1 MIVPRS
7 AIPKAV
13 PISRI
18 APLIAEA
25 TPLFS
30 LSTLFNTAV
39 VIGAKIIDIPKPIT
53 MKAGTMAM

>member
-1 MIVPRS
+1 MIVPSR
-7 AIPKAV
+7 AMPKAV

-30 LSTLFNTAV
+30 LSTLLSTAV
-39 VIGAKIIDIPKPIT
+39 VIGAKISDMPKPIT
-53 MKAGTMAM
+53 TKAGTIAR

>member
-1 MIVPRS
+1 M
-7 AIPKAV
+7 PKAV

-30 LSTLFNTAV
+30 LSTLLSTAV

-53 MKAGTMAM
+53 TKAGTIAR